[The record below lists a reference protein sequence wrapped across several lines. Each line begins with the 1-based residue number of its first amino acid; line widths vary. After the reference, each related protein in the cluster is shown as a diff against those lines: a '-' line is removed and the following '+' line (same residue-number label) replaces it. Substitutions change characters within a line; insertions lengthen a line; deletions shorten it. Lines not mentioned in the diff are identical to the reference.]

1 MKYFVKWYVPIVLL
15 IFCSS
20 CSPKKSS
27 SDGLQHRTNTVVVGI
42 GSDVDTF
49 NPVFAQDVTAGEIGE
64 LIYPSLVRAMFDS
77 GSGTLY
83 YTPMLARNWE
93 SRNNGRDIVFHLR
106 TDAVWADSVRMT
118 ARDVQFS
125 YEVYGDSEV
134 GSVRRNVLDRLKRDD
149 AGTLDIRRSIE
160 LVNDSTVIFHFERPA
175 PSQLHDAGLP
185 LLPAH
190 IFDTIPRRD
199 IRTHAINR
207 EPVGAGAFDLSSW
220 KPGEE
225 ITLVSNPLS
234 VLPMPAKLDRLVF
247 RVLPDHGSRFSQ
259 LKSGAIDIMTDLSPS
274 EARELAV
281 SDLPIHVIIA
291 PARRYQFVGWNNI
304 DGTEYAASE
313 GKNILP
319 HRLFGSIRT
328 RTALTM
334 AINRQSIRRAL
345 VEEFGLESIGPV
357 SPMFRYAYNDS
368 IQPIPFDPAAARELL
383 KQDGWV
389 DIDNDG
395 ILEKGA
401 AKFSFELSIPAG
413 SQFTL
418 ELASI
423 IQEQLRDVN
432 IAAEIHQV
440 EASVFW
446 QRMMEKKFD
455 AFIGG
460 FEVSLRLKMTMFW
473 GSDLRKSPF
482 NLVSYRNRH
491 VDRLMSEAESMEN
504 EVDAAQLWRKFQ
516 KILADEQP
524 CTFLFWENNVI
535 GMNKRIKGAN
545 ISVLGTASGAWE
557 WSTE

>member
-1 MKYFVKWYVPIVLL
+1 MKYFVKWCVPIVFLMY
-15 IFCSS
+15 CSS

-27 SDGLQHRTNTVVVGI
+27 ADGSPHRTNTVVIGI

-49 NPVFAQDVTAGEIGE
+49 NPVFAQDVTAGEIGA
-64 LIYPSLVRAMFDS
+64 LMYPSLVKAMFDS

-83 YTPMLARNWE
+83 YAPMLARNWE
-93 SRNNGRDIVFHLR
+93 YVNNGHDIVFHLR
-106 TDAVWADSVRMT
+106 TDAVWADSVRIT

-125 YEVYGDSEV
+125 YEVYGDIDIA
-134 GSVRRNVLDRLKRDD
+134 SVRRNVLDRLKKDD
-149 AGTLDIRRSIE
+149 AGNFDIRRSVKI
-160 LVNDSTVIFHFERPA
+160 VNDSTVTFHFERPA

-190 IFDTIPRRD
+190 IFDTIPRRE

-207 EPVGAGAFDLSSW
+207 KPVGAGPFSLSSW

-225 ITLVSNPLS
+225 ISLISNPLS

-247 RVLPDHGSRFSQ
+247 RVLPDHGSRFAQ
-259 LKSGAIDIMTDLSPS
+259 LKSCAIDIMSDLSPP
-274 EARELAV
+274 EARELAA
-281 SDLPIHVIIA
+281 SALPVHVVIA

-304 DGTEYAASE
+304 DGTVYAASG

-319 HRLFGSIRT
+319 HRLFGSIKT

-345 VEEFGLESIGPV
+345 LEEYGLESIGPV
-357 SPMFRYAYNDS
+357 SPIFRYAYNDS
-368 IQPIPFDPAAARELL
+368 IRPVPFDPAAARELL
-383 KQDGWV
+383 KQDGWM
-389 DIDNDG
+389 DTDNDG
-395 ILEKGA
+395 ILEKGTT
-401 AKFSFELSIPAG
+401 KFSFALTIPAG

-418 ELASI
+418 ELATI
-423 IQEQLRDVN
+423 IQKQLRDVH

-446 QRMMEKKFD
+446 QKMMEKKFD

-482 NLVSYRNRH
+482 NLVSYRNRY
-491 VDRLMSEAESMEN
+491 VDQLLNEAESQGN
-504 EVDAAQLWRKFQ
+504 EADAAPLWQEFQ
-516 KILADEQP
+516 AILAKDQP

-535 GMNKRIKGAN
+535 GVNKRIKGAN
-545 ISVLGTASGAWE
+545 ISILGTTSGAWE